1 MKKALRI
8 GYNRY
13 YRDDIFEEHLKFIK
27 KNISAIDE
35 ITLFA
40 EFCHYG
46 YWDIDYSAENAK
58 LLKDRISQYRKAGV
72 KSVGINLLCTIGH
85 AQEGWSVLPKPPFP
99 FQEDEHGTELRG
111 HLCINN
117 DAYLDYIAKRYAL
130 YADTG
135 ADFIWMDDDIRL
147 DPDCCCSECIHKFN
161 EIYKTDYNREELVAD
176 IRNNQNVSNQWTRF
190 KTDVIIKLIGTIR
203 TAVKNTNPKV
213 KIGFMSI
220 SRNAIREWILESGAE
235 KARPGEGFFDER
247 QPVDVFEK
255 CFRVQ
260 KQITNYPEEIK
271 DIQYEYEAFNY
282 QSLNRSVKF
291 SELETTLALMSG
303 CSGVLYNN
311 DIFNDRQELLDMLT
325 SSAKKWER
333 MVELNGSCKPAGVY
347 CSSPE
352 LARKVNEIGVPVTA
366 CFENAVA
373 MIVLGDEWNT
383 YTDAEIKKVISK
395 QVLTDGRGLEI
406 LCERGFSDFCGGR
419 VKAVYDNGMAERF
432 GNHIFNGDFKNYYR
446 DVFMNFTYY
455 INNTGSAYELEPME
469 KAEVV
474 SNFETISHNSKG
486 CSLYI
491 FEGAEGNRFA
501 VDGYLFPNSIGTRA
515 KKEQLGNVIDWLTGN
530 RLPVR
535 LHETGKIMPNVTERF
550 NGDMNVV
557 LTNASF
563 DDSGRFMCTIRSE
576 REMYMLNNKGELLP
590 IEQRRTN
597 EGVVVTIENIRAWE
611 YIFLTNINPIC

>member
-46 YWDIDYSAENAK
+46 YWSLEYSAENAK
-58 LLKDRISQYRKAGV
+58 LLKDRIRRYRQAGV

-85 AQEGWSVLPKPPFP
+85 AQEGWSLFPRPTFP
-99 FQEDEHGTELRG
+99 FQEDEYGKELRG

-147 DPDCCCSECIHKFN
+147 DPDCCCSGCIQKFN
-161 EIYKTDYNREELVAD
+161 EIYKADYNREELIASV
-176 IRNNQNVSNQWTRF
+176 RNNQNVSNQWTQY
-190 KTDVIIKLIGTIR
+190 KSDALVKLIATIR
-203 TAVKNTNPKV
+203 TAVKKTNPKV
-213 KIGFMSI
+213 KIGYMSI
-220 SRNAIREWILESGAE
+220 GRNAIREWISESGAE

-282 QSLNRSVKF
+282 QSLNRSAKF

-311 DIFNDRQELLDMLT
+311 DIFYDKQDLLDMLA

-352 LARKVNEIGVPVTA
+352 LARKVNELGVPITA

-373 MIVLGDEWNT
+373 AIILGDEWKA
-383 YTDAEIKKVISK
+383 YTDEEIKQIISK
-395 QVLTDGRGLEI
+395 RILTDGKGLEI
-406 LCERGFSDFCGGR
+406 LCERGFSESCGGK
-419 VKAVYDNGMAERF
+419 VKSVYDNGMAERF
-432 GNHIFNGDFKNYYR
+432 GNHTLNGDYKNFYR

-455 INNTGSAYELEPME
+455 INNTGAAYELAPAE
-469 KAEVV
+469 KAEVI
-474 SNFETISHNSKG
+474 SNLETITHNSMG
-486 CSLYI
+486 CSLYV
-491 FEGAEGNRFA
+491 FESETGTRFA
-501 VDGYLFPNSIGTRA
+501 ADGYLFPNSIATAA
-515 KKEQLGNVIDWLTGN
+515 KREQLANVIDWLTGN
-530 RLPVR
+530 TLPVR
-535 LHETGKIMPNVTERF
+535 INQTVKIMPSVTMAS
-550 NGDMNVV
+550 NGDMNIM

-563 DDSGRFMCTIRSE
+563 DDSGSFACTIRSRKE
-576 REMYMLNNKGELLP
+576 IYALGNEGKVLP
-590 IEQRRTN
+590 IKQKRTIN
-597 EGVVVTIENIRAWE
+597 GISVTIENIKAWD
-611 YIFLTNINPIC
+611 YMLLTNIDLV